1 MKNASGIGFNT
12 ENRNMN
18 IRFKQTVSDHAHMY
32 HSQELV
38 GELTR
43 QPDVLKPGSWFYVI
57 HLFDDVRGPIRIHD
71 RKRIH
76 EVAEQ
81 RIRTCELM

>member
-1 MKNASGIGFNT
+1 MSIC
-12 ENRNMN
+12 
-18 IRFKQTVSDHAHMY
+18 FKRTLPDHAHMY
-32 HSQELV
+32 HGEELV

-43 QPDVLKPGSWFYVI
+43 QPDLLNCGSWFYVI
-57 HLFDDVRGPIRIHD
+57 HLFDDMRGPVRVHD
-71 RKRIH
+71 RKRVR

>member
-1 MKNASGIGFNT
+1 
-12 ENRNMN
+12 MN
-18 IRFKQTVSDHAHMY
+18 IRFKKTLPDHAHIY
-32 HSQELV
+32 HGQELV

-43 QPDVLKPGSWFYVI
+43 QPDCLVPGSFFYVV
-57 HLFDDVRGPIRIHD
+57 HLFDDRRGPLRVHD
-71 RKRIH
+71 RKRIL

>member
-1 MKNASGIGFNT
+1 MT
-12 ENRNMN
+12 V
-18 IRFKQTVSDHAHMY
+18 RFKRTLPDHAHMY
-32 HSQELV
+32 HGEELV

-43 QPDVLKPGSWFYVI
+43 QPDLLNAGAWFYVI
-57 HLFDDVRGPIRIHD
+57 HLFDDMRGPVRVHD
-71 RKRIH
+71 RKRIR

>member
-1 MKNASGIGFNT
+1 MT
-12 ENRNMN
+12 
-18 IRFKQTVSDHAHMY
+18 IRFKRTLPDHAHMY
-32 HSQELV
+32 HGEELV

-43 QPDVLKPGSWFYVI
+43 QPDLLNAGSWFYVI
-57 HLFDDVRGPIRIHD
+57 HLFDDMRGPVRVHD
-71 RKRIH
+71 RKRTR

>member
-1 MKNASGIGFNT
+1 MS
-12 ENRNMN
+12 
-18 IRFKQTVSDHAHMY
+18 IRFKRTLPDHAHMY
-32 HSQELV
+32 HGEELV

-43 QPDVLKPGSWFYVI
+43 QPDLLNSGSWFYVI
-57 HLFDDVRGPIRIHD
+57 HLFDDMRGPVRVHD
-71 RKRIH
+71 RKRIR

>member
-1 MKNASGIGFNT
+1 MTIH
-12 ENRNMN
+12 
-18 IRFKQTVSDHAHMY
+18 FKHTLPDHAHIY
-32 HSQELV
+32 HGQDLV

-43 QPDVLKPGSWFYVI
+43 QPDLLKPGSWFCVV
-57 HLFDDVRGPIRIHD
+57 HLFNDRRGPTRVHE
-71 RKRIH
+71 RKRIR